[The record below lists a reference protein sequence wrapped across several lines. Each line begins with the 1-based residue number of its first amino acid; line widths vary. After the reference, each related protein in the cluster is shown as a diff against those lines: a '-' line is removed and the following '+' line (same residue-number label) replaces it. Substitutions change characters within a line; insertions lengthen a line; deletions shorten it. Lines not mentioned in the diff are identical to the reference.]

1 MTSKSLVFVCFLLVL
16 VILEV
21 GSDAGGI
28 IVYWDQNGNEGT
40 LAETCANGNY
50 DFVNIAFLSSFG
62 DGRTPTINLAR
73 HCDGPN
79 GGCVILSPVR
89 QGKSRCH
96 AGRCSGGNTGVLVNG
111 RELHRKDLDLFASR
125 GLPRDRDRSYII
137 KISGQVYDE
146 DTGEELDCL
155 GKFVPIVQK
164 VKHGFGMRV
173 PKPVADA

>member
-89 QGKSRCH
+89 QGKSRPFGD
-96 AGRCSGGNTGVLVNG
+96 AVLDGVDFDIEGGLSQ
-111 RELHRKDLDLFASR
+111 HYDDLARILFA
-125 GLPRDRDRSYII
+125 Y
-137 KISGQVYDE
+137 SGKGKKVYL
-146 DTGEELDCL
+146 TAA
-155 GKFVPIVQK
+155 PQ
-164 VKHGFGMRV
+164 
-173 PKPVADA
+173 